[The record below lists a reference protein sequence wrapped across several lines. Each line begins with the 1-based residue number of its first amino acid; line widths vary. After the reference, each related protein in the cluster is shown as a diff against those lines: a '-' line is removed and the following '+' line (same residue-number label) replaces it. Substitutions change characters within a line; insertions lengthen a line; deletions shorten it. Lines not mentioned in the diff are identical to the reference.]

1 MAARVGTF
9 REEILTNT
17 ENCPIGLEQIV
28 NPVKVT
34 CCNKF
39 FEKENLKKWVR
50 THHNCPCCRATLSMP
65 NEGQGRSRPFTYR
78 RIVNPP
84 LPRLLPRLQPRPL
97 ARPVR
102 IENPSNPTISLIVS
116 LAKYFLLGAVSMFF
130 LNIKI
135 SGIIAYPVSAIVIGW
150 INWQIINLAIVGIT
164 LVAVGL
170 GIYGASRAIGR
181 RC

>member
-1 MAARVGTF
+1 MAARVCIF
-9 REEILTNT
+9 KEERLTNI
-17 ENCPIGLEQIV
+17 ENCPIGLEPIV
-28 NPVKVT
+28 HPVKVS
-34 CCNKF
+34 CCNHF
-39 FEKENLKKWVR
+39 FEKENLEQWVR
-50 THHNCPCCRATLSMP
+50 SHHNCPCCRATLSMP
-65 NEGQGRSRPFTYR
+65 NEEQRRNRPFAYR

-84 LPRLLPRLQPRPL
+84 PPRLQPRPL

-102 IENPSNPTISLIVS
+102 IENPSNPTIFLIVS

-135 SGIIAYPVSAIVIGW
+135 SGIIVYPVSAIVIGW
-150 INWQIINLAIVGIT
+150 INWQIIQLSIVGIT